1 MTNSPPRN
9 PDPDFDP
16 GINGALGPD
25 HPFQPYISRVA
36 SGSNTAKGA
45 LESIIGISGSWG
57 GAGPIQVVQDI
68 FEVLDSTVEKI
79 VKLISCEE
87 INGLYTRLLT
97 QLCTDTHADLTITY
111 RLCVAAWVFFVLA
124 EIGRCLCSVYK

>member
-1 MTNSPPRN
+1 M
-9 PDPDFDP
+9 
-16 GINGALGPD
+16 
-25 HPFQPYISRVA
+25 A